1 MKKLLSL
8 PPNLV
13 ECFHDIEGAD
23 PSEWFC
29 TSDPAGAR
37 VGSGGGTT
45 WLLQSCHRA
54 WGGDTDFRT
63 WLSSEKRILLH
74 AGGQSRRLPGYAPS
88 GKILTPIPI
97 FRWAKGQ
104 RLGQNLLELQLPL
117 YERIMQKAPRGLN
130 TLIASGDVY
139 IRTSQ
144 PLQPIP
150 EADVVCYGLWVDPSL
165 AKNHGI
171 FVSSRKS
178 PERLDFMLQKPSVER
193 MAELMQTHLFLMD
206 IGIWLL
212 SDRAVELLMRRSRK
226 PSEAPDDLMDSKDFK
241 DLKDPKNS
249 KAPSPL
255 RYYDLYSDF
264 GCSLGEHPTI
274 DDEELKQL
282 SVAILPLPGGEFYH
296 YGTSRELLSSTV
308 SVQNL
313 VRDQREIVQRRVKA
327 HPAMFVQNAT
337 VDRPLTADNY
347 EVWVE
352 NSHVPSTWQLAH
364 HHVITGI
371 PRNDWA
377 LTLAPS
383 LCVDCVPVGDDA
395 WAIRPYG
402 FYDAFKGDLFDVGT
416 LWMNRPFIEW
426 AIPRSVAPDGI
437 EGYEDLQSARL
448 FPLLHSVEEMGKV
461 LRWMTTDPADPEG
474 RTLWMQATRLSAD
487 ELSARANLRRLCA
500 QRKEFRASNWP
511 ALARN
516 WEKSVFYQTNLEDT
530 AKEFHHFGLEAPALL
545 PETAP
550 LMTRIHDHAFRA
562 RLQAFEGQSYKEE
575 EEKAFHLLRDGL
587 TSRILAQR
595 QLPRRDVYA
604 DQIVWGRSPVRIDL
618 AGGWTDTPPHCLSEG
633 GNVVNIAIELNGQP
647 PLQAYVKPCKEP
659 HIILRS
665 IDLGAMEMVTT
676 FEELEDFARV
686 GSPFSIPKAA
696 LALAGFSPRFAAETF
711 GTLEEQLRAFGSG
724 IEVTLLSAI
733 PAGSGLGTSSI
744 LASTVLGA
752 IADFCGLAWDKNEI
766 CLRTLAL
773 EQLLTTGG
781 GWQDQYGGVLQG
793 VKLLQTQSGFDQS
806 PLVRW
811 LPDFLFTN
819 PEYQK
824 CHLLYY
830 TGITRT
836 AKGILAE
843 IVRRMFLNETAQLG
857 LLADMKAH
865 ALDLYEAIQRGNFAE
880 MGRLVGVTWE
890 QNKLLDPGTNPAA
903 VEAVISRIKDYCLG
917 YKLPGAGG
925 GGYLYMVAKDPEAA
939 ARIRTTLQEQP
950 LNDCARFVE
959 MTLSDKGLQISR
971 S

>member
-29 TSDPAGAR
+29 TSDPIGAKL
-37 VGSGGGTT
+37 GSGGGTT
-45 WLLQSCHRA
+45 WLLQSCYED
-54 WGGDTDFRT
+54 WGKGESFNQ

-104 RLGQNLLELQLPL
+104 RLGQNLLNLQLPL
-117 YERIMQKAPRGLN
+117 YERIMQKAPKGLN

-139 IRTSQ
+139 IRASQ
-144 PLQPIP
+144 PLQSIP
-150 EADVVCYGLWVDPSL
+150 QADVVCYGLWVDPSL
-165 AKNHGI
+165 AKNHGV

-178 PERLDFMLQKPSVER
+178 PDKLDFMLQKPSVER
-193 MAELMQTHLFLMD
+193 MAQLLQTHLFLMD
-206 IGIWLL
+206 IGIWIL
-212 SDRAVELLMRRSRK
+212 SDRAVELLMKRSFNN
-226 PSEAPDDLMDSKDFK
+226 LK
-241 DLKDPKNS
+241 DLKTSTLP
-249 KAPSPL
+249 

-274 DDEELKQL
+274 EDAELQGL

-308 SVQNL
+308 AVQNI
-313 VRDQREIVQRRVKA
+313 VRDQREIIQRRVKA
-327 HPAMFVQNAT
+327 HPAMFVQNAN
-337 VDRPLTADNY
+337 VEHPLTADNY
-347 EVWVE
+347 EVWIE
-352 NSHVPSTWQLAH
+352 NSHVPSSWILTHQH
-364 HHVITGI
+364 IITGV
-371 PRNDWA
+371 PCNDWE
-377 LTLAPS
+377 LNLSPG
-383 LCVDCVPVGDDA
+383 LCVDCVPVGQDG
-395 WAIRPYG
+395 WVVRPYG
-402 FYDAFKGDLFDVGT
+402 FNDAFKGALSDENTLFLGNSFLD
-416 LWMNRPFIEW
+416 W
-426 AIPRSVAPDGI
+426 ASARKLLPEVI
-437 EGYEDLQSARL
+437 EGNHDLQSARL
-448 FPLLHSVEEMGKV
+448 FPLLCTIEQMGKV
-461 LRWMTTDPADPEG
+461 LRWMTTDPTYAEG
-474 RTLWMQATRLSAD
+474 CAIWMQATRLSAD
-487 ELSARANLRRLCA
+487 EISAKANLSRLYNQRRT
-500 QRKEFRASNWP
+500 FRAANWP
-511 ALARN
+511 LLAKN

-530 AKEFHHFGLEAPALL
+530 AAEFLRFGLQTPSPL
-545 PETAP
+545 PNGAP
-550 LMTRIHDHAFRA
+550 LMTRIHDYAFRA
-562 RLQAFEGQSYKEE
+562 RLQSFEGKPYKQE
-575 EEKAFHLLRDGL
+575 EEKAFSLLSEGL
-587 TSRILAQR
+587 TTRILAQK
-595 QLPRRDVYA
+595 QMPRHDVYS

-618 AGGWTDTPPHCLSEG
+618 AGGWTDTPPYCLSEG

-647 PLQAYVKPCKEP
+647 PLQAYVKPCQEFKV
-659 HIILRS
+659 ILRS
-665 IDLGAMEMVTT
+665 IDLGATENVTT
-676 FEELEDFARV
+676 FEELEDFVRV

-696 LALAGFSPRFAAETF
+696 LALAGFSPRFCAESF
-711 GTLEEQLRAFGSG
+711 STLEEQLRAFGSG

-752 IADFCGLAWDKNEI
+752 VSDFCGLAWDKNEI
-766 CLRTLAL
+766 CQRTLAL

-843 IVRRMFLNETAQLG
+843 IVRRMFLNETSQLA

-865 ALDLYEAIQRGNFAE
+865 ALDLYETIQRGNFTE
-880 MGRLVGVTWE
+880 MGRLVGQTWE
-890 QNKLLDPGTNPAA
+890 QNKLLDSGTNPEA
-903 VEAVISRIKDYCLG
+903 VEAIICRIRDYCLG

-939 ARIRTTLQEQP
+939 VRIRTILQEQA
-950 LNDCARFVE
+950 LNDCARFVD
-959 MTLSDKGLQISR
+959 MTLSDKGLQVSR